1 MGIPNVEDRAE
12 AIFLYNSQPEM
23 WYKKIVQGQDMQQI
37 ADQVAG
43 QVQMGTSSVQSGVPT
58 VGAVQPGP
66 SPAVPSPTDPSNV
79 ATQPQGI
86 VGQAVGGIRNM
97 LGV

>member
-37 ADQVAG
+37 ADQVVG
-43 QVQMGTSSVQSGVPT
+43 QAQTGIPSVQGGVPT
-58 VGAVQPGP
+58 VGAVQPGSPP
-66 SPAVPSPTDPSNV
+66 SVPSPTDTSNTA
-79 ATQPQGI
+79 ATPQGSPNLMQRAK
-86 VGQAVGGIRNM
+86 V
-97 LGV
+97 L